1 MTVAEVLEHLDAV
14 VAEAKSLGGMPLLP
28 VGI

>member
-14 VAEAKSLGGMPLLP
+14 VAEAKAQGGMPLLP
-28 VGI
+28 VGV